1 MHTPVMVSEVVEF
14 LNPAVGHRIIDATV
28 GLGGHSAAL
37 LEHIV
42 PGGRLLGLD
51 QDPDALDEAERRLE
65 PWQGKFRLERG
76 NFRDLA
82 DIVADTGF
90 GPANGVVFDI
100 GTSGLQLGTAG
111 RGFSFA
117 AEGRLDMRMDP
128 EQSLTAGA
136 LIARSSAKEL
146 ERVLRE
152 YGEERYA
159 RAIARAMKQEGRR
172 LRSTGDLALLVERV
186 VPRRERRI
194 HPATRVFQALRIAV
208 NDELGAIEQAL
219 DSLSSWLVPGGRAV
233 VISFHSLEDRVVK
246 QTFRAL
252 ASRGEA
258 TILTRK
264 PLRAA
269 PDEVR
274 ANRRSRSARL
284 RAVERTAG

>member
-1 MHTPVMVSEVVEF
+1 
-14 LNPAVGHRIIDATV
+14 
-28 GLGGHSAAL
+28 
-37 LEHIV
+37 
-42 PGGRLLGLD
+42 
-51 QDPDALDEAERRLE
+51 
-65 PWQGKFRLERG
+65 
-76 NFRDLA
+76 
-82 DIVADTGF
+82 
-90 GPANGVVFDI
+90 
-100 GTSGLQLGTAG
+100 
-111 RGFSFA
+111 
-117 AEGRLDMRMDP
+117 
-128 EQSLTAGA
+128 
-136 LIARSSAKEL
+136 
-146 ERVLRE
+146 LRE